1 MEMKPDQLASVLMD
15 LGKDQLKELPHALL
29 YQARERVPS
38 EQQGF
43 ISPYEH
49 RAFAREVVQENPLM
63 AISLLA
69 AIPAYQGYKAV
80 VGARSK
86 PSLDQVLQGYA
97 GIGDGI
103 KALLT
108 QDTKQEKVK

>member
-1 MEMKPDQLASVLMD
+1 MEMKLTPDILANTLMD
-15 LGKDQLKELPHALL
+15 LGKDQLAQLPHALL
-29 YQARERVPS
+29 YQTRERVPR

-49 RAFAREVVQENPLM
+49 RAFSREVVQENPLM

-69 AIPAYQGYKAV
+69 AIPAYQGYKAIM
-80 VGARSK
+80 GARSE

-97 GIGDGI
+97 GIGDAL
-103 KALLT
+103 KAMISGKE
-108 QDTKQEKVK
+108 DK

>member
-1 MEMKPDQLASVLMD
+1 MNDNLTPDILAQTLQQFAGTD
-15 LGKDQLKELPHALL
+15 LAKLPHALL
-29 YQARERVPS
+29 YQARERVPR

-49 RAFAREVVQENPLM
+49 RAFSREVVQENPLM

-80 VGARSK
+80 MGARSE

-97 GIGDGI
+97 GIGD
-103 KALLT
+103 ALKT
-108 QDTKQEKVK
+108 MISGKEDK

>member
-1 MEMKPDQLASVLMD
+1 MNDQLTPDILATTLMN
-15 LGKDQLKELPHALL
+15 LGKEELAKLPHALL
-29 YQARERVPS
+29 YQTRARLPR

-49 RAFAREVVQENPLM
+49 RAFSREVVKENPLM

-80 VGARSK
+80 MGARSD

-97 GIGDGI
+97 GIGDAFKDMFSG
-103 KALLT
+103 KEA
-108 QDTKQEKVK
+108 K

>member
-1 MEMKPDQLASVLMD
+1 MEMKLTPDILANTLMD
-15 LGKDQLKELPHALL
+15 LGKDQLAQLPHALL
-29 YQARERVPS
+29 YQARERVPR

-49 RAFAREVVQENPLM
+49 RAFSREVVQENPLM

-80 VGARSK
+80 MGARSE

-97 GIGDGI
+97 GIGDAL
-103 KALLT
+103 KAMISGKE
-108 QDTKQEKVK
+108 DK

>member
-1 MEMKPDQLASVLMD
+1 MEMKLTPDILANTLMD
-15 LGKDQLKELPHALL
+15 LGKDQLAQLPHALL
-29 YQARERVPS
+29 YQARERVPR

-49 RAFAREVVQENPLM
+49 RAFSREVVQENPLM

-69 AIPAYQGYKAV
+69 AIPAYQGYKAIM
-80 VGARSK
+80 GARSE

-97 GIGDGI
+97 GIGDAL
-103 KALLT
+103 KAMISGKE
-108 QDTKQEKVK
+108 DK

>member
-1 MEMKPDQLASVLMD
+1 MNLSPDELAATLLT
-15 LGKDQLKELPHALL
+15 LGKEELKKLPHALL
-29 YQARERVPS
+29 YQTRERVPK
-38 EQQGF
+38 EQQGM

-80 VGARSK
+80 MGARSQ

-97 GIGDGI
+97 GVGDG
-103 KALLT
+103 LLGLL
-108 QDTKQEKVK
+108 QSKSK

>member
-1 MEMKPDQLASVLMD
+1 MDIKLTPDILASTLMD
-15 LGKDQLKELPHALL
+15 LSKDQIAQLPHALL
-29 YQARERVPS
+29 YQTRERLPR

-49 RAFAREVVQENPLM
+49 RAFSREVVKENPLM

-80 VGARSK
+80 MGARSE

-97 GIGDGI
+97 GIGDAFKDMFSG
-103 KALLT
+103 KE
-108 QDTKQEKVK
+108 TK

>member
-1 MEMKPDQLASVLMD
+1 MNDSLTPDILANTLMD
-15 LGKDQLKELPHALL
+15 LGKDQLAQLPHALL
-29 YQARERVPS
+29 YQARSRVPR

-49 RAFAREVVQENPLM
+49 RAFSREVVQENPLM

-80 VGARSK
+80 MGARSE

-97 GIGDGI
+97 GIGDAL
-103 KALLT
+103 KAMISGKE
-108 QDTKQEKVK
+108 DK

>member
-1 MEMKPDQLASVLMD
+1 MEMKLTPDILANTLMD
-15 LGKDQLKELPHALL
+15 LGQDQLAQLPHALL
-29 YQARERVPS
+29 YQARERLPR

-49 RAFAREVVQENPLM
+49 RAFSREVVQENPLM

-80 VGARSK
+80 MGARSE

-97 GIGDGI
+97 GIGDAL
-103 KALLT
+103 KAMISGKE
-108 QDTKQEKVK
+108 DK